1 MRAVWTLVNV
11 VLRDEP
17 RLCTT
22 AMIAIE
28 MPAAIRPYSIAVAPD
43 SFARKFLNA
52 LMRRKSSSALRPQ
65 AWIQSG
71 TLDSIT
77 RPGKL
82 FSNLRQTYKAL
93 QDAPP
98 DREVKAH
105 LDADELQAT
114 P

>member
-1 MRAVWTLVNV
+1 MNV

-52 LMRRKSSSALRPQ
+52 LIETQILFCPPPLRRGYRAEL
-65 AWIQSG
+65 WIR
-71 TLDSIT
+71 L
-77 RPGKL
+77 PGPAKL

-93 QDAPP
+93 QDAPR